1 MIRQAAVADRV
12 EQRRTRI
19 KILNGPAMICDA
31 AGCHAKAAYLFR
43 VEDGPIQAFCGVH
56 GNESA
61 TEAGVRLP
69 VSRFTTFRALPAA
82 EMAARQVS

>member
-19 KILNGPAMICDA
+19 KILNGPAMICDT

-43 VEDGPIQAFCGVH
+43 VEDGPIAAFCEAHAGR
-56 GNESA
+56 SA
-61 TEAGVRLP
+61 TEAGIKLP
-69 VSRFTTFRALPAA
+69 ISKIAMLRTMPAA
-82 EMAARQVS
+82 EMAARWAS